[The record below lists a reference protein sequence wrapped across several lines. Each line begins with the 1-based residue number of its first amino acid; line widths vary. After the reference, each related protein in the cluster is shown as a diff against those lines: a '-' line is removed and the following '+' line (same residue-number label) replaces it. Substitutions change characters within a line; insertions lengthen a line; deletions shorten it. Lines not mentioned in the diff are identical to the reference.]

1 MNPSTYT
8 AFGTSCAGNPVSSA
22 LISSQYVPLPMSFVP
37 EDNQRF
43 FMASTLTHMAPCSG
57 GRETYLGQAFA
68 TCDAR
73 VCAQNILDWNDD
85 LAALE
90 FPRESLSFREK
101 LGEGMFGEVR

>member
-8 AFGTSCAGNPVSSA
+8 AFGTSCVGNSVSSA
-22 LISSQYVPLPMSFVP
+22 LISSQYPPPAMSFVP

-57 GRETYLGQAFA
+57 RETYLGQAFA

-73 VCAQNILDWNDD
+73 VCAQSILDWNED
-85 LAALE
+85 LTVLE

>member
-8 AFGTSCAGNPVSSA
+8 AFGIGCAGNSSV

-43 FMASTLTHMAPCSG
+43 FMASTLTPHMAPCS

-73 VCAQNILDWNDD
+73 VCAQSILDWNDD
-85 LAALE
+85 LTVLE